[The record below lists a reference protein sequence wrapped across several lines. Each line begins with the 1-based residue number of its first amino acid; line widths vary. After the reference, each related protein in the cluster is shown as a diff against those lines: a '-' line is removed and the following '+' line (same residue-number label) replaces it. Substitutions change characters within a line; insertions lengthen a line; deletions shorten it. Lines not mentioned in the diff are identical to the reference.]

1 MEFIKNARKVVTPIT
16 KATGSFDLSLDK
28 HGFYI
33 FRTDLIKGLLTE
45 NNPSSRNA
53 SHSMLKIARMI
64 LYNYE
69 EET

>member
-1 MEFIKNARKVVTPIT
+1 MEFIKNARKVVTSIT

-28 HGFYI
+28 RGFYI
-33 FRTDLIKGLLTE
+33 FRTDLVKSLLTE

-53 SHSMLKIARMI
+53 PHRMLKIAGMI
-64 LYNYE
+64 VYNYE